1 MNKKPEKDRDELQLY
16 RAIIENMAEGVLL
29 IRARDDVIVYSNPA
43 IERIFGYAAEELAGK
58 PMSIINAPTK
68 KSPQEVAGEI
78 VRSLKADG
86 VWRGDMQN
94 IKKDGTVFCCHVNLS
109 TFEHPQYGNVW
120 VAIHQDVTE
129 RKRIEDALKESE
141 LKYRSLTES
150 SSDAIFCVD
159 EKGQFKF
166 ANHVF
171 ASNFRKTPDYFIGK
185 TFWDIY
191 PKEEADLRYELTKR
205 VFQTGKGE
213 SFEGEIRLPGKISYF
228 HIRLNPIK
236 DEAGKVVLMLTD
248 ATDITARKQAEEKL
262 KEANKLL
269 EEQLSEIKQLQE
281 TLREQAVRDSLTGL
295 YNRRYLDE
303 MLERELARA
312 RRENYPVSVMMIDI
326 DHFKNFNDIHGHQ
339 AGDEILKALG
349 ALLRNGI
356 RQGDIACRYGG
367 DEFIV
372 IMPGADKADAEQRAE
387 AIHLNFN
394 SLRIN
399 YAGVEMCA
407 TVSIGVAFYPQHGD
421 DIDQIIKA
429 ADSAMYEAKQAGRN
443 RVCVRKNIS

>member
-29 IRARDDVIVYSNPA
+29 IRVRDDVIVYSNPA
-43 IERIFGYAAEELAGK
+43 IERIFGYAAGELVGK
-58 PMSIINAPTK
+58 PMSAINAPTK
-68 KSPQEVAGEI
+68 KSPQEVVGEI
-78 VRSLKADG
+78 VRSLKANG
-86 VWRGDMQN
+86 VWQGDVRN
-94 IKKDGTVFCCHVNLS
+94 IKKDGTVLWCHVNLT

-120 VAIHQDVTE
+120 VAIHQDITG
-129 RKRIEDALKESE
+129 RKHVEDALKESE

-159 EKGQFKF
+159 EKGQYKF

-171 ASNFRKTPDYFIGK
+171 ASNFGETPDYFIGK

-191 PKEEADLRYELTKR
+191 PKEEADLRYELTKKL
-205 VFQTGKGE
+205 FQTGKSE
-213 SFEGEIRLPGKISYF
+213 SFEGEIRLPERISYF

-248 ATDITARKQAEEKL
+248 ATDITGRKQAEEKL

-269 EEQLSEIKQLQE
+269 EEQLNEIKKLQE
-281 TLREQAVRDSLTGL
+281 TLREQAVHDSLTGL

-303 MLERELARA
+303 MMERELARA
-312 RRENYPVSVMMIDI
+312 KRENYPVSVMMIDI
-326 DHFKNFNDIHGHQ
+326 DHFKNFNDIHGHK
-339 AGDEILKALG
+339 AGDEVLKALS
-349 ALLRNGI
+349 ALLCNGI

-367 DEFIV
+367 DEFII
-372 IMPGADKADAEQRAE
+372 IMPGADKADVGQRAD
-387 AIHLNFN
+387 AIRHNFS

-399 YAGVEMCA
+399 YTGVEMYA
-407 TVSIGVAFYPQHGD
+407 TVSIGVAFYPQHSD

-443 RVCVRKNIS
+443 RVCVWKNIF